1 MALSKSHRLSLRL
14 HRDRLTRE
22 GTTSYGRY
30 FTLVTSP
37 HSDSTVTIPRFA
49 ILVSKKTASL
59 AVDRNHL
66 KRLTSA
72 ILESLLPSLSP
83 KDYLIIPK
91 RQVLSANHSDLVA
104 DLQNLLAKKRA

>member
-30 FTLVTSP
+30 FTLVSSP
-37 HSDSTVTIPRFA
+37 NPDSTATIPRFA
-49 ILVSKKTASL
+49 ILVSKKMASL
-59 AVDRNHL
+59 AVDRNRI
-66 KRLTSA
+66 KRITSDL
-72 ILESLLPSLSP
+72 IESLYSSFSP

-91 RQVLSANHSDLVA
+91 RQVLSTDYSSLQK
-104 DLQNLLAKKRA
+104 DLQGLLVKSH